1 MQTTISAWRLGAL
14 GLGAATLVAL
24 STMVFL
30 TSHASAQAK
39 ERTLP
44 LAIRVA
50 VFSPDQG
57 SPEDYRSFIEGHLFP
72 TVRSVPGYVG
82 TFIGRD
88 MTGGEGISVSFW
100 RSEADAARGEEA
112 VGQAIRSLP
121 AGSAPHPLKVTK
133 YVVQFR
139 DIMGELSK

>member
-1 MQTTISAWRLGAL
+1 MQTTFSVGRLGVL

-24 STMVFL
+24 SMALL
-30 TSHASAQAK
+30 TSHALAQAK
-39 ERTLP
+39 EKTLP

-50 VFSPDQG
+50 VFAPDQG

-72 TVRSVPGYVG
+72 TVRNVPGYVG